1 MSLAPGRPAQPV
13 FQRSSSGDNLANLG
27 FSTVQRPSTA
37 NFLTSTNVGRKSY
50 APVTST
56 PANPLQ
62 LQESTQRRSSVYSA
76 RPSAVSGPVGHQ
88 SFFATA
94 PLPANKPVDP
104 RRLKTAGV
112 RAQMSSDITEF
123 LSQRNF
129 ELDTK
134 HTLTHTSMTSPT
146 MNDVKYIFQFL
157 YNRIDPAYRFLNR
170 GLDQEVHPLL
180 KQLRYPYIQ
189 DISKSALSAPGSS
202 NIWPI
207 MLGLFHWMMQ
217 LAKMMESYSTGG
229 YDEACIEAG
238 YDVAPDRITFQF
250 LSDAYKEWL
259 SIEDDDDDDEEAKR
273 RIQPHVE
280 AMAAKFDQANEAN
293 LEQMK
298 MLEAE
303 AKALQDQIDEL
314 SKTAPKL
321 AKLDETTK
329 IFEEDKK
336 KFEAYNQQM
345 EGKVEKYSHKVEL
358 LQQEIEKSDQEMK
371 EAEVDRNELQRKVE
385 EQGISVQEIDWMN
398 TERERLQKNI
408 ETATTRLDEAKDR
421 TSKKESETGSKL
433 EELETAAGKFN
444 SLGYEVCIIP
454 STAQN
459 AHGYEYELQLAVNQ
473 GPTFSTSQLGASN
486 QHNQETDRLLSDAT
500 NGYQPQHLLRKD
512 LKGELKKALQSL
524 RKEISERRT
533 AAMEED
539 YVKMDMLEK
548 TKEALDDKAAEL
560 ETLGHRLRAAQ
571 EEFDNMKELTN
582 AQNMASDAQ
591 IEKME
596 NKLSKMRAG
605 VSESVQ
611 LMEQREM
618 NTNLE

>member
-37 NFLTSTNVGRKSY
+37 NFFTSTNVGRKSY
-50 APVTST
+50 APVAST

-76 RPSAVSGPVGHQ
+76 RPSAVSGPAGHQ

-112 RAQMSSDITEF
+112 RQQMSAEITEF

-129 ELDTK
+129 ELETK
-134 HTLTHTSMTSPT
+134 HTLSHTSMTSPT

-157 YNRIDPAYRFLNR
+157 YKCIDPAYNFQNR

-189 DISKSALSAPGSS
+189 DISKSALSAPGST
-202 NIWPI
+202 NTWPI
-207 MLGLFHWMMQ
+207 LLGLFHWMMQ
-217 LAKMMESYSTGG
+217 LAKMMESYSTGV

-280 AMAAKFDQANEAN
+280 AMEAKFAQANEAN
-293 LEQMK
+293 LEQVK

-303 AKALQDQIDEL
+303 AKALQEQIDEL
-314 SKTAPKL
+314 AKTAPKL

-358 LQQEIEKSDQEMK
+358 LQQEIEKCDQEMK
-371 EAEVDRNELQRKVE
+371 EAEADRNELQRKVE

-398 TERERLQKNI
+398 NERERLQKNI
-408 ETATTRLDEAKDR
+408 EASTTRLEEAKDR
-421 TSKKESETGSKL
+421 TSRKESETGSKL
-433 EELETAAGKFN
+433 EELETAARKFN
-444 SLGYEVCIIP
+444 SLGYEVGVIP

-459 AHGYEYELQLAVNQ
+459 AHGIEYELQLAVNH
-473 GPTFSTSQLGASN
+473 GPTFSASQLGSSN
-486 QHNQETDRLLSDAT
+486 QQESDRLLSDPS
-500 NGYQPQHLLRKD
+500 NGYQPQHLLHKD
-512 LKGELKKALQSL
+512 LKGELKKALQSV

-533 AAMEED
+533 AAMEDD
-539 YVKMDMLEK
+539 YAKMDMLEK